1 VTGCG
6 GTVRRVSAD
15 SGVLDL
21 VVTRGLVFEAEGRV
35 VGVVGGYADWQ
46 RERGDKARLARPAI
60 AAAGQAPSAAATPAA
75 PMPAAAPRATAI
87 ATLGSDEKRELDR
100 LPRKIEKLEAEQQQ
114 FGDAMS
120 RPEFFSQAPEKIESA
135 QRRLKAVEVELAAAY
150 ARWEQLES
158 RRG

>member
-1 VTGCG
+1 
-6 GTVRRVSAD
+6 
-15 SGVLDL
+15 
-21 VVTRGLVFEAEGRV
+21 
-35 VGVVGGYADWQ
+35 
-46 RERGDKARLARPAI
+46 
-60 AAAGQAPSAAATPAA
+60 
-75 PMPAAAPRATAI
+75 MPAAAPKAPAV

-114 FGDAMS
+114 FGEAMS
-120 RPEFFSQAPEKIESA
+120 RPEFFSQAPDKIEAA

>member
-1 VTGCG
+1 MP
-6 GTVRRVSAD
+6 RRAS
-15 SGVLDL
+15 
-21 VVTRGLVFEAEGRV
+21 EGRPPRQ
-35 VGVVGGYADWQ
+35 A
-46 RERGDKARLARPAI
+46 ALAALFAGR
-60 AAAGQAPSAAATPAA
+60 AAGAPKA
-75 PMPAAAPRATAI
+75 AAAPKAPAV

-114 FGDAMS
+114 FGEAMS
-120 RPEFFSQAPEKIESA
+120 RPEFFSQAPDKIEAA